1 MRVLIFLL
9 VLANL
14 LFYAFSHGLF
24 GDEVNS
30 EAANLQEIN
39 PQQVRILSRG
49 EPPAGNAPPTEP
61 AAGTPEPAPEP
72 APVAARQ
79 EQPAVCLQSSALAA
93 AERAALQILVSTKFP
108 TFTLQEIP
116 APAHSWW
123 VYIPPLADRI
133 KADKKAQELKGLGVA
148 DYFIVQEGAQR
159 HAISLGIFS
168 SEKSASEHLAQLR
181 KQGVRSAVMSARPD
195 KNDTPRVRLRGP
207 AEQLP
212 ELRSALAALIA
223 PETLPQFQEM
233 DCR

>member
-24 GDEVNS
+24 GSEVSN

-49 EPPAGNAPPTEP
+49 EPPAGDAPP
-61 AAGTPEPAPEP
+61 AAEAAADAPEP
-72 APVAARQ
+72 APVASRQ
-79 EQPAVCLQSSALAA
+79 ELPAVCLQASALPEG
-93 AERAALQILVSTKFP
+93 ERAALQILISTKFP
-108 TFTLQEIP
+108 GFTLQEIP

-168 SEKSASEHLAQLR
+168 SEKSASDHLVQLR
-181 KQGVRSAVMSARPD
+181 KQGVRSAVMTARPD
-195 KNDTPRVRLRGP
+195 KNDTPKVRLRGP

-212 ELRSALAALIA
+212 EFRSALAEIIA
-223 PETLPQFQEM
+223 AETLPQFQEIN
-233 DCR
+233 CR

>member
-14 LFYAFSHGLF
+14 LFYAFSHGLL
-24 GDEVNS
+24 GGEVSS

-49 EPPAGNAPPTEP
+49 EPPAGDAPP
-61 AAGTPEPAPEP
+61 AAEAAADAPEP
-72 APVAARQ
+72 APVASRQ
-79 EQPAVCLQSSALAA
+79 ELPAVCLQASALPEG
-93 AERAALQILVSTKFP
+93 ERAALQILISTKFP
-108 TFTLQEIP
+108 GFTLQEIP
-116 APAHSWW
+116 TAAHSWW

-168 SEKSASEHLAQLR
+168 SEKSASDHLVQLR
-181 KQGVRSAVMSARPD
+181 KQGVRSAVMTARPD
-195 KNDTPRVRLRGP
+195 KNDTPKVRLRGP

-212 ELRSALAALIA
+212 EFRSALAEIIA
-223 PETLPQFQEM
+223 AETLPQFQEIN
-233 DCR
+233 CR

>member
-24 GDEVNS
+24 GSEVSN

-49 EPPAGNAPPTEP
+49 EPPAGDAPPPAEP
-61 AAGTPEPAPEP
+61 ATDAPEP
-72 APVAARQ
+72 APVVSRQ
-79 EQPAVCLQSSALAA
+79 EQPAVCLQASALPEG
-93 AERAALQILVSTKFP
+93 ERAALQILVSTKFP
-108 TFTLQEIP
+108 GFTLQEIP

-168 SEKSASEHLAQLR
+168 SEKSASDHLVQLR
-181 KQGVRSAVMSARPD
+181 KQGVRSAVMTARPD
-195 KNDTPRVRLRGP
+195 KNDAPKVRLRGP

-212 ELRSALAALIA
+212 EFRSALAEIIA
-223 PETLPQFQEM
+223 AETLPQFQEIN
-233 DCR
+233 CR

>member
-24 GDEVNS
+24 GSEVSN

-49 EPPAGNAPPTEP
+49 EPPAGDAPPATE
-61 AAGTPEPAPEP
+61 AAADAPEP
-72 APVAARQ
+72 APVASRQ
-79 EQPAVCLQSSALAA
+79 ELPAVCLQASALPEG
-93 AERAALQILVSTKFP
+93 ERAALQILISTKFP
-108 TFTLQEIP
+108 GFTLQEIP

-168 SEKSASEHLAQLR
+168 SEKSASDHLVQLR
-181 KQGVRSAVMSARPD
+181 KQGVRSAVMTARPD
-195 KNDTPRVRLRGP
+195 KNDTPKVRLRGP

-212 ELRSALAALIA
+212 EFRSALAEIIA
-223 PETLPQFQEM
+223 AETLPQFQEIN
-233 DCR
+233 CR

>member
-24 GDEVNS
+24 GSEVSN

-49 EPPAGNAPPTEP
+49 EPPAGDAPP
-61 AAGTPEPAPEP
+61 AAEAAADAPEP
-72 APVAARQ
+72 APVASRQ
-79 EQPAVCLQSSALAA
+79 ELPAVCLQASALPEG
-93 AERAALQILVSTKFP
+93 ERAALQILISTKFP
-108 TFTLQEIP
+108 GFTLQEIP
-116 APAHSWW
+116 AAAHSWW

-168 SEKSASEHLAQLR
+168 SEKSASDHLVQLR
-181 KQGVRSAVMSARPD
+181 KQGVRSAVMTARPD
-195 KNDTPRVRLRGP
+195 KNDTPKVRLRGP

-212 ELRSALAALIA
+212 EFRSALAEIIA
-223 PETLPQFQEM
+223 AETLPQFQEIN
-233 DCR
+233 CR

>member
-24 GDEVNS
+24 GNEVSN

-49 EPPAGNAPPTEP
+49 EPPAGDAPP
-61 AAGTPEPAPEP
+61 AAEAAADAPEP
-72 APVAARQ
+72 APVASRQ
-79 EQPAVCLQSSALAA
+79 ELPAVCLQASALPEG
-93 AERAALQILVSTKFP
+93 ERAALQILISTKFP
-108 TFTLQEIP
+108 GFTLQEIP

-168 SEKSASEHLAQLR
+168 SEKSASDHLVQLR
-181 KQGVRSAVMSARPD
+181 KQGVRSAVMTARPD
-195 KNDTPRVRLRGP
+195 KNDTPKVRLRGP

-212 ELRSALAALIA
+212 EFRSALAEIIA
-223 PETLPQFQEM
+223 AETLPQFQEIN
-233 DCR
+233 CR

>member
-24 GDEVNS
+24 GSEVSN

-49 EPPAGNAPPTEP
+49 EPPAGDAPPATE
-61 AAGTPEPAPEP
+61 AAADAPEP
-72 APVAARQ
+72 APVASRQ
-79 EQPAVCLQSSALAA
+79 ELPAVCLQASALPEG
-93 AERAALQILVSTKFP
+93 ERAALQILISTKFP
-108 TFTLQEIP
+108 GFTLQEIP
-116 APAHSWW
+116 TAAHSWW

-168 SEKSASEHLAQLR
+168 SEKSASDHLVQLR
-181 KQGVRSAVMSARPD
+181 KQGVRSAVMTARPD
-195 KNDTPRVRLRGP
+195 KNDTPKVRLRGP

-212 ELRSALAALIA
+212 EFRSALAEIIA
-223 PETLPQFQEM
+223 AETLPQFQEIN
-233 DCR
+233 CR

>member
-24 GDEVNS
+24 GSEVSN

-49 EPPAGNAPPTEP
+49 EPPAGDAPPAAEP
-61 AAGTPEPAPEP
+61 ATDAAEL
-72 APVAARQ
+72 APVASRQ
-79 EQPAVCLQSSALAA
+79 EQPAACLQASALPEG
-93 AERAALQILVSTKFP
+93 ERAALQTLISTKFP
-108 TFTLQEIP
+108 GFTLQEIP

-168 SEKSASEHLAQLR
+168 SEKSASDHLVQLR
-181 KQGVRSAVMSARPD
+181 KQGVRSAVMTARPD
-195 KNDTPRVRLRGP
+195 KNDTPKVRLRGP

-212 ELRSALAALIA
+212 EFRSALAEIIA
-223 PETLPQFQEM
+223 AETLPQFQEIN
-233 DCR
+233 CR

>member
-24 GDEVNS
+24 GSEVSN

-49 EPPAGNAPPTEP
+49 EPPAGDAPP
-61 AAGTPEPAPEP
+61 AAEAAADAPEP
-72 APVAARQ
+72 APVASRQ
-79 EQPAVCLQSSALAA
+79 ELPAVCLQASALPEG
-93 AERAALQILVSTKFP
+93 ERAALQILISTKFP
-108 TFTLQEIP
+108 GFTLQEIP
-116 APAHSWW
+116 TAAHSWW

-168 SEKSASEHLAQLR
+168 SEKSASDHLVQLR
-181 KQGVRSAVMSARPD
+181 KQGVRSAVMTARPD
-195 KNDTPRVRLRGP
+195 KNDNPKVRLRGP

-212 ELRSALAALIA
+212 EFRSALAEIIA
-223 PETLPQFQEM
+223 AETLPQFQEIN
-233 DCR
+233 CR

>member
-24 GDEVNS
+24 GNEVSN

-49 EPPAGNAPPTEP
+49 EPPAGDAPPATE
-61 AAGTPEPAPEP
+61 AAADAPEP
-72 APVAARQ
+72 APVASRQ
-79 EQPAVCLQSSALAA
+79 ELPAVCLQASALPEG
-93 AERAALQILVSTKFP
+93 ERAALQILISTKFP
-108 TFTLQEIP
+108 GFTLQEIP

-133 KADKKAQELKGLGVA
+133 KADKKAQELKELGVA

-168 SEKSASEHLAQLR
+168 SEKSASDHLVQLR
-181 KQGVRSAVMSARPD
+181 KQGVRSAVMTARPD
-195 KNDTPRVRLRGP
+195 KNDTPKVRLRGP

-212 ELRSALAALIA
+212 EFRSALAEIIA
-223 PETLPQFQEM
+223 AETLPQFQEIN
-233 DCR
+233 CR

>member
-24 GDEVNS
+24 GNEVSN

-49 EPPAGNAPPTEP
+49 EPPAGDAPPATE
-61 AAGTPEPAPEP
+61 AAADAPEP
-72 APVAARQ
+72 APVASRQ
-79 EQPAVCLQSSALAA
+79 ELPAVCLQASALPEG
-93 AERAALQILVSTKFP
+93 ERAALQILISTKFP
-108 TFTLQEIP
+108 GFTLQEIP
-116 APAHSWW
+116 TAAHSWW

-168 SEKSASEHLAQLR
+168 SEKSASDHLVQLR
-181 KQGVRSAVMSARPD
+181 KQGVRSAVMTARPD
-195 KNDTPRVRLRGP
+195 KNDTPKVRLRGP

-212 ELRSALAALIA
+212 EFRSALAEIIA
-223 PETLPQFQEM
+223 AETLPQFQEIN
-233 DCR
+233 CR

>member
-24 GDEVNS
+24 GSEVSN

-49 EPPAGNAPPTEP
+49 EPPAGDAPP
-61 AAGTPEPAPEP
+61 AAEAAADAPEP
-72 APVAARQ
+72 APVASRQ
-79 EQPAVCLQSSALAA
+79 ELPAVCLQASALPEG
-93 AERAALQILVSTKFP
+93 ERAALQILISTKFP
-108 TFTLQEIP
+108 GFTLQEIP
-116 APAHSWW
+116 TAAHSWW

-168 SEKSASEHLAQLR
+168 SEKSASDHLVQLR
-181 KQGVRSAVMSARPD
+181 KQGVRSAVMTARPD
-195 KNDTPRVRLRGP
+195 KNDTPKVRLRGP

-212 ELRSALAALIA
+212 EFRSALAEIIA
-223 PETLPQFQEM
+223 AETLPQFQEIN
-233 DCR
+233 CR

>member
-24 GDEVNS
+24 GSEVSN

-49 EPPAGNAPPTEP
+49 EPPAGDAPPPAEP
-61 AAGTPEPAPEP
+61 ATDAPEP
-72 APVAARQ
+72 APVVSRQ
-79 EQPAVCLQSSALAA
+79 EQPAVCLQASALPEG
-93 AERAALQILVSTKFP
+93 ERAALQILISTKFP
-108 TFTLQEIP
+108 GFTLQEIP

-168 SEKSASEHLAQLR
+168 SEKSASDHLVQLR
-181 KQGVRSAVMSARPD
+181 KQGVRSAVMTARPD
-195 KNDTPRVRLRGP
+195 KNDTPKVRLRGP

-212 ELRSALAALIA
+212 EFRSALAEIIA
-223 PETLPQFQEM
+223 AETLPQFQEIN
-233 DCR
+233 CR

>member
-24 GDEVNS
+24 GSEVSN

-49 EPPAGNAPPTEP
+49 EPPAGDAPPATE
-61 AAGTPEPAPEP
+61 AAADAPEP
-72 APVAARQ
+72 APVASRQ
-79 EQPAVCLQSSALAA
+79 ELPAVCLQASALPEG
-93 AERAALQILVSTKFP
+93 ERAALQILISTKFP
-108 TFTLQEIP
+108 GFTLQEIP
-116 APAHSWW
+116 TAAHSWW

-168 SEKSASEHLAQLR
+168 SEKSASDHLVQLR

-195 KNDTPRVRLRGP
+195 KNDTTKVRLRGP

-212 ELRSALAALIA
+212 EFRSALAEIIA
-223 PETLPQFQEM
+223 AETLPQFQEIN
-233 DCR
+233 CR